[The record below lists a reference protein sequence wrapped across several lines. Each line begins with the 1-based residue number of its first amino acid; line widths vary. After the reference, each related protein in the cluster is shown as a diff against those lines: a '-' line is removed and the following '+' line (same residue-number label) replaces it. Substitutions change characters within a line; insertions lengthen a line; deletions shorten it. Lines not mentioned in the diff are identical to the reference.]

1 MMLSRRDVKDARLAA
16 DRGGG
21 VVDVAAH
28 QRRGGAGCCLIIKRY
43 CRIQGIHADG
53 PDPEAVLRVPLET
66 REPPRV
72 ATRWVRAT
80 RPHHDRTVRAYPEA
94 PRPYV
99 KMVSEFRHR

>member
-28 QRRGGAGCCLIIKRY
+28 QRGGGAGGGLIIERY
-43 CRIQGIHADG
+43 CRIRGIDAEG
-53 PDPEAVLRVPLET
+53 ADPEAVLRVPLET
-66 REPPRV
+66 RVPPRV

-80 RPHHDRTVRAYPEA
+80 RPHHDRTVGADPSRRNAGGYEIG
-94 PRPYV
+94 R
-99 KMVSEFRHR
+99 